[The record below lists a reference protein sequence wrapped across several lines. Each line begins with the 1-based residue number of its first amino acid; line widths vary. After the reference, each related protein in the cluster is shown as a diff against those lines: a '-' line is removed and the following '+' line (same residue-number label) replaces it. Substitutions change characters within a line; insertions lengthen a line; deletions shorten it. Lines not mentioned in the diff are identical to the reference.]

1 MKHIQLYESF
11 GLVQKNPDQNN
22 SDKGLSEKNI
32 SIKSLLHIETTA
44 DLKKAV
50 KAMTKNHRAISPH
63 DLKKLSDHVAKR
75 AYELDSMHL
84 LPSKSLRLAAQ
95 THGLSDKDAILDIPA
110 SAMNKKGQID
120 PSKLKV

>member
-11 GLVQKNPDQNN
+11 GLVQKNLNKKNLD
-22 SDKGLSEKNI
+22 EKKL

-50 KAMTKNHRAISPH
+50 KALTKNHRSMSPD

-75 AYELDSMHL
+75 AYELDSIHL
-84 LPSKSLRLAAQ
+84 LPSKSLRLHAQ
-95 THGLSDKDAILDIPA
+95 THGLADKDAIIDVPA